1 MQREAITGRLTNP
14 GSLTPMFM
22 TNQWQPITFTQA
34 QCTRSVVP
42 EHRGF
47 TPVCEWAGV
56 QCCAGV
62 GRGAAPSHHTWPQQ
76 PSVLLDVPRRASPAP
91 HANASLRINLQRGF
105 PAFGRDSSIPAL
117 STTPLVPPSSH
128 YLWNDRLLQG
138 FPAAGRHTSSIP
150 ALSTTPWNPP
160 LTPPAPATAG
170 RNQRGGFRLL
180 EIGVREEQST
190 SSASG
195 RRRQR
200 RCAFCAMNG
209 EEDIF
214 HVFKDRRGRVVC
226 PVLSSYI
233 CRICGATG
241 YSAHTIKYCPRNRI
255 TKGDPVAAGLPPG
268 IMPSCFKYEDII

>member
-91 HANASLRINLQRGF
+91 HANASLRINLQR
-105 PAFGRDSSIPAL
+105 
-117 STTPLVPPSSH
+117 
-128 YLWNDRLLQG
+128 G